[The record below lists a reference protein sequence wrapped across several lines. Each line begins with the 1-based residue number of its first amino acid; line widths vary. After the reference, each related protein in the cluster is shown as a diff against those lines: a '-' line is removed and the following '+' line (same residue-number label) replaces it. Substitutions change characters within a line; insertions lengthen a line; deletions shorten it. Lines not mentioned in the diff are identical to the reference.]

1 MVHPA
6 WAPTVQMPSPYPD
19 TNPVAGLVR
28 LSPPPALLVQMDR
41 PRPVEEHDHASSRS
55 ANLGQVSPAPFE
67 EIYEQHSPDIYRYCL
82 ARLADP
88 TAAEDATANTFMK
101 AFSAYSRVGP
111 ASDGVR
117 LWLFRIATNVVKDH
131 HRHQSRRRRLVAA
144 LVGTVRVEQDP
155 EDQAMLGVEL
165 QRILD
170 ALADLPSRERH
181 LVGLRAGA
189 GLPFSEI
196 ATLMNMNENSARVAT
211 HRALQRLRTAVEANR

>member
-1 MVHPA
+1 MA
-6 WAPTVQMPSPYPD
+6 
-19 TNPVAGLVR
+19 
-28 LSPPPALLVQMDR
+28 QMDHL
-41 PRPVEEHDHASSRS
+41 RPVEEQDHASSRS
-55 ANLGQVSPAPFE
+55 TNLEQVSPVRFE
-67 EIYEQHSPDIYRYCL
+67 DIYQQHSDGIYRYCL

-88 TAAEDATANTFMK
+88 AAAEDATANTFMK

-117 LWLFRIATNVVKDH
+117 LWLFRIATNAVKDH
-131 HRHQSRRRRLVAA
+131 HRRQSRRRRLVAA

-155 EDQAMLGVEL
+155 EAQAMLGVEL
-165 QRILD
+165 QGILD

-189 GLPFSEI
+189 GFPFSEI
-196 ATLMNMNENSARVAT
+196 AALLNMNENSARVAT